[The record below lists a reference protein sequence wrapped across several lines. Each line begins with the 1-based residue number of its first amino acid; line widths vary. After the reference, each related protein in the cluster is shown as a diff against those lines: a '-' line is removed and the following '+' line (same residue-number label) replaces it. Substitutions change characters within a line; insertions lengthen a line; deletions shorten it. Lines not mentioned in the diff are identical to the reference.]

1 MYNRGKA
8 KSLKH
13 RLIELTVYSVVFAV
27 IGGGTWF
34 LDHEYNIFS
43 DNVEYDRVIEKA
55 ALRHNLDSLLVKAVI
70 WRESRFKPHARGY
83 AGEIGL
89 MQIMP
94 KSATKASVVED
105 WERANGVRIKS
116 EGNLFYPE
124 TNIDIGAWYLARA
137 IKHWEEY
144 KYKYEIALCEY
155 NAGKSNV
162 NKWVAGMEKHESIL
176 GRIQFASTHDYVKAI
191 MVKYHYYKTKE
202 NEKY

>member
-1 MYNRGKA
+1 MYSRVKA
-8 KSLKH
+8 KGLKR
-13 RLIELTVYSVVFAV
+13 RLIELAVYAV
-27 IGGGTWF
+27 ILSSVCGGTWF
-34 LDHEYNIFS
+34 LDREYNIFS
-43 DNVEYDRVIEKA
+43 DNVEFDRVIEKV

-70 WRESRFKPHARGY
+70 WRESRFKPHVRGGS
-83 AGEIGL
+83 GEIGL

-105 WERANGVRIKS
+105 WERANGTRIKS

-124 TNIDIGAWYLARA
+124 TNIDIGTWYLSRA

-144 KYKYEIALCEY
+144 KHKYEIALCEY

-162 NKWVAGMEKHESIL
+162 NRWVKGMDKNDSIL
-176 GRIQFASTHDYVKAI
+176 DRIGFASTHDYVKAI